1 MGTLGSP
8 VQHRRGPATVTGS
21 FATAHRATGFIPG
34 KASNG
39 ARSQETS
46 PFAPPAHPRGRERW
60 RGRVESLPV
69 QRFSAAP
76 PVCPPGETGF
86 SLAQLTSRSR
96 IAVPALVVAAI
107 GACVLGMVL
116 GAVPLS
122 PGAVFSALRDGSGS
136 NGVIVR
142 ELRLPRVLL
151 AFCVGGTLAVAG
163 ASLQAMLRN
172 PLAEPW
178 LLGLSGGA
186 SLGAVVA
193 VVVGLPSGWS
203 IAGCATVGALAA
215 MALVYRISAV
225 AGRRLDPRVLLLAG
239 VVVGAFSAALTSALL
254 VVADPFTFHSATIW
268 LFGGFGRSS
277 WVLVEQFIVVAVV
290 PLAGLW
296 WLARSLD
303 LLALG
308 DDSAATL
315 GVDVTQTRRMVILA
329 TSLLTAA
336 CVAAAGVIGFVGL
349 VVPHALRSI
358 VGPLHRSLLPAVFV
372 AGGTFTVLAD
382 TMARTLLRPAELPV
396 GVVTALVG
404 VPVFAVLLRRSLR

>member
-1 MGTLGSP
+1 MLLLG
-8 VQHRRGPATVTGS
+8 
-21 FATAHRATGFIPG
+21 
-34 KASNG
+34 
-39 ARSQETS
+39 
-46 PFAPPAHPRGRERW
+46 
-60 RGRVESLPV
+60 
-69 QRFSAAP
+69 
-76 PVCPPGETGF
+76 
-86 SLAQLTSRSR
+86 
-96 IAVPALVVAAI
+96 ALV
-107 GACVLGMVL
+107 ACVLGMLL

-122 PGAVFSALRDGSGS
+122 PAAVLAALQRGSAPDA
-136 NGVIVR
+136 VIVR

-186 SLGAVVA
+186 SIGAVLA
-193 VVVGLPSGWS
+193 VVLGLPSGWS
-203 IAGCATVGALAA
+203 IAGCATAGALAA
-215 MALVYRISAV
+215 MALVYRISVV

-239 VVVGAFSAALTSALL
+239 VVVGAFTAAITSALL
-254 VVADPFTFHSATIW
+254 VIADPFTFHSATIW

-277 WVLVEQFIVVAVV
+277 WDLVWHFAAVATA
-290 PLAGLW
+290 PLALLW

-315 GVDVTQTRRMVILA
+315 GLDVDRTRRLVILA
-329 TSLLTAA
+329 TSVLTAA
-336 CVAAAGVIGFVGL
+336 TVAAAGVIGFVGL
-349 VVPHALRSI
+349 VVPHALRGI

-372 AGGTFTVLAD
+372 AGGAFTVLAD
-382 TMARTLLRPAELPV
+382 TIARTVLRPAELPV

-404 VPVFAVLLRRSLR
+404 VPVFAILLRRSLR